1 VKCRICANNENQ
13 KGFEVREMM
22 FGFRDVFTYFQCSVC
37 GCLQIAN
44 IPADMSKYYP
54 SNYYSYSFNEKGQYW
69 LETKLKKIRDRFAV
83 SGHGLTGSVLYKFFP
98 DETFR
103 LYSAFYPNS
112 SILDVGCGAGSL
124 LLRLKDAGFR
134 NLSGIDPLN
143 SASLKYPNVLE
154 IEKKALIEMEGKW
167 DLVTYHHSFEHIAFP
182 VEELKKVS
190 ELLEDNGICIIRMPI
205 VDSFAWDH
213 YETNWVQIDAPRHF
227 FLYSLKSFELL
238 VNQSGLTINKIEY
251 DSDEFQFWGS
261 EQYKKDIPLTDEKSY
276 YINPAGSVFNKKDI
290 ISFCNKAKDLNS
302 QGRGDQAIFF
312 VRKIS
317 V

>member
-1 VKCRICANNENQ
+1 
-13 KGFEVREMM
+13 M

-37 GCLQIAN
+37 GCLQIAE

-69 LETKLKKIRDRFAV
+69 LKTKLKKIRDRFAV
-83 SGHGLTGSVLYKFFP
+83 SGRGFTGRILYKFFP
-98 DETFR
+98 DETLH

-112 SILDVGCGAGSL
+112 RILDVGCGAGSL
-124 LLRLKDAGFR
+124 LLRLKNAGFR
-134 NLSGIDPLN
+134 NMSGIDPFN
-143 SASLKYPNVLE
+143 SASTKYPNGLE
-154 IEKKALIEMEGKW
+154 IERKALIETDGKW
-167 DLVTYHHSFEHIAFP
+167 DLITYHHSFEHIASP
-182 VEELKKVS
+182 LEELIKVS
-190 ELLEDNGICIIRMPI
+190 ELLSDNGLCVIRIPLA
-205 VDSFAWDH
+205 DSYAWDH
-213 YETNWVQIDAPRHF
+213 YKTDWVQIDAPRHF
-227 FLYSLKSFELL
+227 FLFSLKSFELL

-261 EQYKKDIPLTDEKSY
+261 EQYEKDIPLTDEKSY

-290 ISFCNKAKDLNS
+290 ISFYNKVKDLNR
-302 QGRGDQAIFF
+302 QGTGDQAIFF